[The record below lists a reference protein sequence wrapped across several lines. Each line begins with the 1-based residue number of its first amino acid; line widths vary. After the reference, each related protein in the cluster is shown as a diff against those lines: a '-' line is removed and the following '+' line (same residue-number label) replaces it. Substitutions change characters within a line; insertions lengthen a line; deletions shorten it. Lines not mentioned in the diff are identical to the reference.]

1 MMLSVKLRL
10 VILLL
15 GISFGLGGCATNAPS
30 KQTTHSSLEP
40 VLAYYDQLPSD
51 HPDRLEAFFYIPQ
64 STKDIVK
71 REFSSRFRDA
81 RGTLLA
87 EWLMSPDDHS
97 MIYDIDA
104 NLRPHE
110 VFEQRRGNCLSF
122 TLLMMQLSKE
132 LGLTLRVNQVDLPD
146 MWGQSE
152 NQDLVFYRHVNAIQK
167 TNRFTHVYDLALQ
180 DYRTGYPQRLLTEQQ
195 GAALLFS
202 NKGLKFLQK
211 GDTNSAFH
219 YLKLAVSLHPNS
231 ADMWI
236 NLGSAYKKSNQW
248 SLAENSYLKAF
259 DLDFSNSLA
268 ASNLDRL
275 YRLRGQ
281 PTKAAK
287 FTKLANMARLR
298 NPYIRYANAQTAFA
312 ERRYRTAS
320 KEVRH
325 AIRLHDKDPQFFE
338 LSSRIKQ
345 SQKKYIAAL
354 KDLESARKL
363 SSNADEVVRYTNKV
377 EMVIERVKQQVIAT
391 SDSGNERAI
400 RRLRSAILRYNN

>member
-10 VILLL
+10 IILLL
-15 GISFGLGGCATNAPS
+15 GASIILGGCATTAPS
-30 KQTTHSSLEP
+30 ELTTHSSLEP
-40 VLAYYDQLPSD
+40 VLDYYNQLPSD
-51 HPDRLEAFFYIPQ
+51 HPDRLEAFFYIPK
-64 STKDIVK
+64 STKDLVK
-71 REFSSRFRDA
+71 REFSGRFRDI

-87 EWLMSPDDHS
+87 EWLMSPDDHN

-122 TLLMMQLSKE
+122 TLLMMQLTKE
-132 LGLTLRVNQVDLPD
+132 LDLTLRVNQVDLPD

-152 NQDLVFYRHVNAIQK
+152 NQDLVFYRHVNAVQK

-202 NKGLKFLQK
+202 NKGLQFLQK
-211 GDTNSAFH
+211 SNTNKAFH
-219 YLKLAVSLHPNS
+219 YLKLAVSLYPDS

-236 NLGSAYKKSNQW
+236 NLGSAYKKSEQW

-259 DLDFSNSLA
+259 ALDDSNSLA

-275 YRLRGQ
+275 YRLTGRAE
-281 PTKAAK
+281 KAEK
-287 FTKLANMARLR
+287 FTKLANVARLK
-298 NPYIRYANAQTAFA
+298 NPYLRFAKAQAAFT
-312 ERRYRTAS
+312 EKRYRTAS
-320 KEVRH
+320 KEVKR
-325 AIRLHDKDPQFFE
+325 AIQLHDKDPQFFE

-354 KDLESARKL
+354 KDLEKARKL

-377 EMVIERVKQQVIAT
+377 EMVIERVRKQMIAT
-391 SDSGNERAI
+391 AESGDERAL
-400 RRLRSAILRYNN
+400 RRLRSAIIRYND